1 MGDKRAALR
10 GGGVGGVILGRAGCE
25 TQSEAL
31 TDPWENR
38 RLFYMIP
45 KDGPS
50 WEPPPLLPSALLSS
64 SSAQCSA
71 GTWGWMLGQLPDHL
85 SSSSMGQAEAAGRRG
100 ALELELGG
108 QELTQHLGE
117 VKGGGSLE

>member
-10 GGGVGGVILGRAGCE
+10 GRGVGGVILGRAGCE

-31 TDPWENR
+31 TDPREDR
-38 RLFYMIP
+38 HLFYMIP
-45 KDGPS
+45 KDGPW

-100 ALELELGG
+100 TLELELGG
-108 QELTQHLGE
+108 QEWTEHPGE
-117 VKGGGSLE
+117 VKGGGSP